1 MNDLMCSTV
10 ASTLDE
16 MEIPYKQE
24 GFLFKFTVS
33 DDYADLDVRII
44 ADDDNEVLTVVG
56 FFPVKISNTN
66 LDKMYKVINDINL
79 KNLVGHYAINSE
91 DGVLSFRLT
100 NNVDG
105 GAINEGIVKACFLQ
119 VMFRLR
125 NTYEDIMKAMYG
137 GEQYTFTFGA
147 PAIDDQRQWS

>member
-16 MEIPYKQE
+16 MEIPYKRE

-56 FFPVKISNTN
+56 FFPVKISNAN

-137 GEQYTFTFGA
+137 GPQMNFTFA
-147 PAIDDQRQWS
+147 SESRPSEAS